1 MAKRRVINI
10 DPVRHAA
17 PIPMAVVVGNVLMT
31 SGIMGADPATGELAE
46 SADDQARFAF
56 ANMQR
61 VLANAGGTVDDVVKI
76 TVFVKD
82 LAYRE
87 SVNRPWLE
95 IFPDENDRPAR
106 HTIKADLPGTML
118 VQIEVVAVLG
128 T

>member
-1 MAKRRVINI
+1 
-10 DPVRHAA
+10 
-17 PIPMAVVVGNVLMT
+17 
-31 SGIMGADPATGELAE
+31 
-46 SADDQARFAF
+46 
-56 ANMQR
+56 MQR
-61 VLANAGGTVDDVVKI
+61 VLASAGGTVDDIVKI

-87 SVNRPWLE
+87 LVNRPWLE

-118 VQIEVVAVLG
+118 VQIEVFAVLG